1 MSNEQKKGTAKPF
14 QRNGRSYPDEVKKR
28 IVKEVQSGVVSQRG
42 AERIYKINRKTI
54 DNWITH
60 FSLVTLNSKELTQ
73 SVMSES
79 TENSKLRTLSKQVMD
94 LKKAL
99 DRAQLKIDS
108 LETMINVSEEEFKIK
123 IRKKHGAKQSEN

>member
-1 MSNEQKKGTAKPF
+1 
-14 QRNGRSYPDEVKKR
+14 
-28 IVKEVQSGVVSQRG
+28 
-42 AERIYKINRKTI
+42 
-54 DNWITH
+54 
-60 FSLVTLNSKELTQ
+60 
-73 SVMSES
+73 MSES